1 MKQIEI
7 SEEDR
12 LQLVEQLEA
21 LTGKRPLFDLKF
33 CACEKFAND
42 VCAGNLYA
50 NTPKYFREQEI
61 KSSVRGQG
69 DKFELISTIET
80 KKITMCDAET
90 GEIFLTAPKGTMRIQ
105 FKDDDVIPLVS
116 FVGIPLSDMKLVYA
130 DDKRADFVF
139 PFSEEEYVSMAK
151 NFGAY
156 CVIINGREI
165 ESHIRKYADASDC
178 EYLFDKIEY
187 CSQQRIDRIQ
197 AFNKRTKER
206 FLYKNSDL
214 VYQREY
220 RLAFGHEIPDDHFIR
235 IGTLVNTK
243 ILKSEKLKDMCFSI
257 EYTSHLKSDE

>member
-21 LTGKRPLFDLKF
+21 LTGKRPLFYLKF

-80 KKITMCDAET
+80 KKIIMCDAET

-139 PFSEEEYVSMAK
+139 PF
-151 NFGAY
+151 
-156 CVIINGREI
+156 
-165 ESHIRKYADASDC
+165 
-178 EYLFDKIEY
+178 
-187 CSQQRIDRIQ
+187 Q
-197 AFNKRTKER
+197 KRNM
-206 FLYKNSDL
+206 FLW
-214 VYQREY
+214 R
-220 RLAFGHEIPDDHFIR
+220 
-235 IGTLVNTK
+235 K
-243 ILKSEKLKDMCFSI
+243 ILEHI
-257 EYTSHLKSDE
+257 V